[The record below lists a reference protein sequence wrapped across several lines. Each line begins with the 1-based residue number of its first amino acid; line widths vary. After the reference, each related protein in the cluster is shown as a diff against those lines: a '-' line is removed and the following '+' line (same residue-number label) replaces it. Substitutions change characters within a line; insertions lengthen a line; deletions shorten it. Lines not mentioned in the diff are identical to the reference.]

1 MGGWVNVATEGMEEE
16 NKKAE
21 EAMDLW
27 AQLGILCGQQVAFFF
42 FFFFFGSVSSVPAS
56 LNLGQDRRCAND
68 WVRSHGYKIVF
79 YPHCLFKDMMSGK
92 GLNRPMN
99 DCI

>member
-42 FFFFFGSVSSVPAS
+42 FFFFWFCILSPSISKSWTGPAM
-56 LNLGQDRRCAND
+56 C
-68 WVRSHGYKIVF
+68 K
-79 YPHCLFKDMMSGK
+79 
-92 GLNRPMN
+92 
-99 DCI
+99 